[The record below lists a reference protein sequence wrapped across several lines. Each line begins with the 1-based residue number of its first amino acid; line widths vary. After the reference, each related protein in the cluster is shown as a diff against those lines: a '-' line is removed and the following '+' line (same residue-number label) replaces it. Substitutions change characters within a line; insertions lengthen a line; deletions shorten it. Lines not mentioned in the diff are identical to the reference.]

1 MLKYVAMGIAAAAG
15 IGAGLYLKKK
25 KDEKAEADIRHF
37 EENLDRIA
45 AECSP
50 FNDEKWAAEFQENLQ
65 KCVDDEFGRLNEW
78 YAKYLGD
85 QYAEMNAAL
94 DNA

>member
-1 MLKYVAMGIAAAAG
+1 MFKYIAIGAAAAAVG

-25 KDEKAEADIRHF
+25 KDEKDVGGILSPEQ
-37 EENLDRIA
+37 LDRIA

-65 KCVDDEFGRLNEW
+65 KCADENM
-78 YAKYLGD
+78 AKLHATMEKLFHGIKK
-85 QYAEMNAAL
+85 
-94 DNA
+94 

>member
-1 MLKYVAMGIAAAAG
+1 MFNYIAMGVAAAAVG

-25 KDEKAEADIRHF
+25 KDEKDAADNISQ
-37 EENLDRIA
+37 EELDRIA

-65 KCVDDEFGRLNEW
+65 KCADENM
-78 YAKYLGD
+78 AKLHATMEKLYM
-85 QYAEMNAAL
+85 A
-94 DNA
+94 

>member
-1 MLKYVAMGIAAAAG
+1 MFKVIAMGVAAAAVG

-25 KDEKAEADIRHF
+25 KDEKDAADIISQ
-37 EENLDRIA
+37 EELDRIA

-65 KCVDDEFGRLNEW
+65 KCADENM
-78 YAKYLGD
+78 AKLHATMEKLYM
-85 QYAEMNAAL
+85 A
-94 DNA
+94 

>member
-1 MLKYVAMGIAAAAG
+1 MLKYIAVGVAAAAVG

-25 KDEKAEADIRHF
+25 KDEKAAKAEAEIHHF

-65 KCVDDEFGRLNEW
+65 KCADKNM
-78 YAKYLGD
+78 AKLHATMEKLYM
-85 QYAEMNAAL
+85 A
-94 DNA
+94 

>member
-1 MLKYVAMGIAAAAG
+1 MFKFIAMGVAAAAVG
-15 IGAGLYLKKK
+15 IGAGFYLKKK
-25 KDEKAEADIRHF
+25 KDEKAAKAEAELRHF

-65 KCVDDEFGRLNEW
+65 KCADENM
-78 YAKYLGD
+78 AKLHATMEKLYM
-85 QYAEMNAAL
+85 A
-94 DNA
+94 

>member
-15 IGAGLYLKKK
+15 IGAGLYFKKK
-25 KDEKAEADIRHF
+25 KDEKAEAEIRHF

-65 KCVDDEFGRLNEW
+65 KHVDDEIGRLNEW
-78 YAKYLGD
+78 YAKHIVAQNAD
-85 QYAEMNAAL
+85 MKAAL
-94 DNA
+94 DNI

>member
-1 MLKYVAMGIAAAAG
+1 MLKYVAMGIAAAAAG
-15 IGAGLYLKKK
+15 IGAGLYFKKK
-25 KDEKAEADIRHF
+25 KDEKAAKAEAEIRHF

-65 KCVDDEFGRLNEW
+65 KCADENM
-78 YAKYLGD
+78 AKLHATMEKLYM
-85 QYAEMNAAL
+85 A
-94 DNA
+94 

>member
-1 MLKYVAMGIAAAAG
+1 MFKYIAMGAVVAAVG

-25 KDEKAEADIRHF
+25 KDEKDAAENISQ
-37 EENLDRIA
+37 EELDRIA

-65 KCVDDEFGRLNEW
+65 KCADENM
-78 YAKYLGD
+78 AKLHATMEKLYM
-85 QYAEMNAAL
+85 A
-94 DNA
+94 

>member
-1 MLKYVAMGIAAAAG
+1 MFKVIAMGVAAAAVG

-25 KDEKAEADIRHF
+25 KDEKDAADIISQ
-37 EENLDRIA
+37 EELDRIA

-65 KCVDDEFGRLNEW
+65 KCADENM
-78 YAKYLGD
+78 AKLHVAMEKLFHGIK
-85 QYAEMNAAL
+85 NKGG
-94 DNA
+94 